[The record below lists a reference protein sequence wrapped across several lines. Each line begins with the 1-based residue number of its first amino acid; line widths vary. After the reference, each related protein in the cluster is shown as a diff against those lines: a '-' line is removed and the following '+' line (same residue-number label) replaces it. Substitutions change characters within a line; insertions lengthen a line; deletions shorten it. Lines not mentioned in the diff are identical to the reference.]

1 MSEKEYIVIR
11 GHGSIS
17 PLGHNQNLVVQAYKA
32 GAPAFGKRTYQHI
45 VTPVGA
51 LPKAA
56 ENMLKALKQEKK
68 TYQSLDRS
76 VLLAIIAAR
85 QAVATAGW
93 ENNSEVAINIGSSRG
108 ATELFENYLTE
119 YLNTGQVPA
128 PTSPVTTLGNISSW
142 VANDLQTEGP
152 VVSHSVTCST
162 TLQAVA
168 NGFAWLKSGMATR
181 FLAGGAEAPLTPFT
195 IAQMK
200 AIGIYSQDQE
210 QIFPCRPLNEEKKNT
225 FVLGEGAAIFAL
237 EKISAAELNNTSQL
251 PLIIEAV
258 GFATEAI
265 PSKTGLSKDGQHFQ
279 KAIRNALQQ
288 ADNAQP
294 IDLIILH
301 APGTVAGDAA
311 EIRAL
316 QAVFGEDNL
325 PPLTSNKWL
334 IGHTLG
340 APAAFSLEYAI
351 HLLQHLSPLLFPYPC
366 FLKNKPVEAVKR
378 ILILA
383 AGFGGNAAAVIVSSG
398 KR

>member
-1 MSEKEYIVIR
+1 M
-11 GHGSIS
+11 
-17 PLGHNQNLVVQAYKA
+17 
-32 GAPAFGKRTYQHI
+32 

-51 LPKAA
+51 LPEAA

-85 QAVATAGW
+85 QAVAAAGW
-93 ENNSEVAINIGSSRG
+93 GNDSDVAINIGSSRG
-108 ATELFENYLTE
+108 ATELFENYLAE
-119 YLNTGQVPA
+119 YLTTGQVPA

-142 VANDLQTEGP
+142 VANDLQTNGP

-200 AIGIYSQDQE
+200 AIGIYAQDHE
-210 QIFPCRPLNEEKKNT
+210 QTFPCRPLNEEKKNT
-225 FVLGEGAAIFAL
+225 FVLGEGAAVFAL
-237 EKISAAELNNTSQL
+237 EKVSAAELNACSQ
-251 PLIIEAV
+251 PLVVIESV

-288 ADNAQP
+288 ANSEQP

-316 QAVFGEDNL
+316 QAVFGENNL

-340 APAAFSLEYAI
+340 ASAAFSLEYAI
-351 HLLQHLSPLLFPYPC
+351 HLLQHLPPLRFPYPC
-366 FLKNKPVEAVKR
+366 FLQNKPFTAVKR

>member
-1 MSEKEYIVIR
+1 MSQKEYIVIR

-17 PLGHNQNLVVQAYKA
+17 PLGHNQNLVAKAYKTA
-32 GAPAFGKRTYQHI
+32 TPTFGKRIYQHM

-51 LPKAA
+51 LSEVA
-56 ENMLKALKQEKK
+56 ENFLKVLKQEKK
-68 TYQSLDRS
+68 NYQSVDRS

-85 QAVATAGW
+85 QAVAAAGW
-93 ENNSEVAINIGSSRG
+93 LSDSEVAINIGSSRG

-119 YLNTGQVPA
+119 YLTTGQVPA

-142 VANDLQTEGP
+142 VANDLQTNGP

-162 TLQAVA
+162 TLQAIA

-210 QIFPCRPLNEEKKNT
+210 PTIPCRPLNEEKKNT

-237 EKISAAELNNTSQL
+237 EKVSAAELNNSSH
-251 PLIIEAV
+251 PPIIIESV

-288 ADNAQP
+288 AENTQP

-316 QAVFGEDNL
+316 QAVFGENNL

-340 APAAFSLEYAI
+340 ASAAFSLEYAI
-351 HLLQHLSPLLFPYPC
+351 HLLQHLAPLSFPYPC
-366 FLKNKPVEAVKR
+366 FLNNKPFTAVNR

-383 AGFGGNAAAVIVSSG
+383 AGFGGNAAAVILSSG
-398 KR
+398 KS